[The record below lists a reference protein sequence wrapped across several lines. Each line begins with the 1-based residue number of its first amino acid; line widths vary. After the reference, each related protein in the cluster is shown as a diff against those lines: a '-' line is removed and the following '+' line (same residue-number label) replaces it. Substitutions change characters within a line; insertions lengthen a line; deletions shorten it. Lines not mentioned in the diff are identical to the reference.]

1 MFVGSQES
9 DDPLSGRM
17 FRMFI
22 ALNDERHGIRVK
34 LPGQIRVD
42 PATGRIETT
51 FDNNPQV
58 PVDKISLR
66 LNGGPRAPLATPL
79 DCGTKTVTAELE
91 SWSGAVV
98 TRSSGMTIDCPGAGP
113 LRPSFTAGVS
123 GNGLG
128 GTRAFKLRAQRPDG
142 TQIIDGLSLRMPT
155 GAAGEAQGRAAL
167 RGRGGER
174 WNVPGELAGWDGDR
188 WCGTGAAPVLHA
200 AAGCT

>member
-1 MFVGSQES
+1 MSGGVEDRDRRGDTPLLEEKLVGGVFVGSQES

-22 ALNDERHGIRVK
+22 ALNSEERGVRVK

-66 LNGGPRAPLATPL
+66 LDGGPQASLASPL
-79 DCGTKTVTAELE
+79 DCGTKTATAELE

-98 TRSSGMTIDCPGAGP
+98 HA
-113 LRPSFTAGVS
+113 
-123 GNGLG
+123 
-128 GTRAFKLRAQRPDG
+128 
-142 TQIIDGLSLRMPT
+142 
-155 GAAGEAQGRAAL
+155 GRA
-167 RGRGGER
+167 
-174 WNVPGELAGWDGDR
+174 
-188 WCGTGAAPVLHA
+188 T
-200 AAGCT
+200 